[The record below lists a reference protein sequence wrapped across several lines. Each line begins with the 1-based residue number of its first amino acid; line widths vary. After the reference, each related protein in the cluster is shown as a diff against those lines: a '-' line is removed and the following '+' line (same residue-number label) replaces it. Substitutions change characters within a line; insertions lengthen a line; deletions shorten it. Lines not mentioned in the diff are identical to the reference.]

1 MNRSFLSIA
10 VAGIFATS
18 VNGADTNW
26 INGSGSWHSPTKWTA
41 GVPTASSNAVF
52 NLFGSTNAVTLTGT
66 GEVLSGRLIHQRGKV
81 FFSGSIATPM
91 TFLYNNAF
99 AASLSVGVLTGE
111 TATMSLSGAIPLT
124 AKSVDIATIAQST
137 GIINLGA
144 SPGLLAVDNGLR
156 IGVVGNGYLYAA
168 GSTIDTNT
176 LVLGV
181 TSTGFGFLS
190 GSTSS
195 GTPSGISH
203 PIRISG
209 QCTIGHFGS
218 GEVRTS
224 LGTMNCGA
232 LMLGQNTNSS
242 GMLVAAG
249 PVNVSGSTTI
259 GYKGTGVLELSS
271 TLTAQGGVMMA
282 FDDGNEPSF
291 PPQSPSLAIVT
302 LNGGSIIAGGEVVL
316 GKFGPAFI
324 EMRAGASIESSQRI
338 QMNGPA
344 LSDPIAIKLPA
355 IPSAAPCFAAP
366 TINGVRATLSMES
379 LPTVGSVWHIA
390 RVFSGALPV
399 CTISTDP
406 GAGNEWRLISCARD
420 LFLVLVP
427 IAEPDPDVCAIDPVA
442 VVVTDSVAN
451 PERGFATGGIAI
463 GDGWYAVGCPGVG
476 GGVDVYR
483 NVNGQWILDA
493 TLVSPVKGKTLGAVV
508 VADGNRLVTRT
519 SDSSGVFSFL
529 RVNGAWELEQAF
541 EFEAVSVATSTR
553 TLALDGTTLVVGEPF
568 ADADSLT
575 DVGLVR
581 VYSFGSSQWSLSATL
596 VPDVSSTNLQF
607 GKVVSCSGDR
617 IAVGFRTFHRVGST
631 GETFW
636 EFESFVDTGSVVSDV
651 ALSGEDLVFGVGAL
665 FWRIQDGVWNLSG
678 IGGLGSSGTAI
689 AGSLGFDGKTAAFV
703 REIAAVGSVVTYSL
717 DSSGTWPVWRMGQII
732 TTPTSTEPLR
742 QIAVADPLIC
752 VARTASVL
760 VYGELPPSS
769 CRPDFDG
776 NGEVGGADLSFVLS
790 AWGASPL
797 GDLTGDGVT
806 DGADLS
812 YILSA
817 WGPCP

>member
-10 VAGIFATS
+10 VAGILATS
-18 VNGADTNW
+18 VSGADTNW

-52 NLFGSTNAVTLTGT
+52 NLFGSTSSVTLTGI

-81 FFSGSIATPM
+81 FFSGSLATPM
-91 TFLYNNAF
+91 TLLYNNAF

-111 TATMSLSGAIPLT
+111 TATMTLNGAIPLS
-124 AKSVDIATIAQST
+124 AKSVDIATVAQST

-190 GSTSS
+190 GSTPS

-203 PIRISG
+203 PIRIAG
-209 QCTIGHFGS
+209 QCTIGNFGS

-242 GMLVAAG
+242 GILVAAG

-282 FDDGNEPSF
+282 FEGGTDPIF
-291 PPQSPSLAIVT
+291 PPQSSSLAIVT

-316 GKFGPAFI
+316 GKFGSAFV

-366 TINGVRATLSMES
+366 TMVGVRATLSMES

-399 CTISTDP
+399 CTISADP

-442 VVVTDSVAN
+442 VVVADSVAN

-483 NVNGQWILDA
+483 KVNGQWILDA

-519 SDSSGVFSFL
+519 SDSAGVFSFL

-607 GKVVSCSGDR
+607 GKVVSCSGER
-617 IAVGFRTFHRVGST
+617 IAVGFRTFHRVGSA
-631 GETFW
+631 W
-636 EFESFVDTGSVVSDV
+636 EFEGFVDNGSVVLDV
-651 ALSGEDLVFGVGAL
+651 ALSGEDLVFGVSAL
-665 FWRIQDGVWNLSG
+665 FWRIQDGVWNLAG
-678 IGGLGSSGTAI
+678 IGGLGSSATAI

-703 REIAAVGSVVTYSL
+703 RESSVVTYSL
-717 DSSGTWPVWRMGQII
+717 DSSGAAWPAWRMGQII
-732 TTPTSTEPLR
+732 ATPTSTEQLR

-760 VYGELPPSS
+760 VYGELP

-776 NGEVGGADLSFVLS
+776 NGEVGGTDLSFVLS

-806 DGADLS
+806 NGADLS